1 LRNSKRNCFFI
12 KVPAESLD
20 KKGVGILMPIFC
32 ENRGKKDIATENE
45 TMENTQD
52 VQTAPEQTDS
62 EESNIV
68 EDSGQEQPPVSAEA
82 TDAGE
87 VTDQAETEQVPD
99 GTVGSE
105 NASVEQN
112 NTQEPQVL
120 DLEAS
125 ADKKDAVQNSDA
137 SDVPAEKTAAVVE
150 TSRESVADKIFEAI
164 QEMARS
170 PSTVRDRSATA
181 KKTTPGAGGKLFE
194 LSASNIM
201 QNQVTWAG
209 PDESIQ
215 QALATM
221 QQTDAG
227 YIMVGRN
234 GRLEGIVSKSDIT
247 RALSPY
253 LQPIFA
259 KWRRPL
265 DDATLKI
272 RIKWIMSRPVRTIKP
287 ETSLAAIMEFMNQF
301 RGRCLAVTDEQNNV
315 YGLVTA
321 FDIFKALLKEDPFCT
336 NITKRE
342 PENESN
348 TYPEDGKT
356 QPLVESVAEAE
367 TT

>member
-1 LRNSKRNCFFI
+1 
-12 KVPAESLD
+12 
-20 KKGVGILMPIFC
+20 
-32 ENRGKKDIATENE
+32 
-45 TMENTQD
+45 MENTQD
-52 VQTAPEQTDS
+52 VQTAPEQTGS

-68 EDSGQEQPPVSAEA
+68 EDSGQEHPPAEQAPAEA

-99 GTVGSE
+99 GTVDSE
-105 NASVEQN
+105 NVSAEQN
-112 NTQEPQVL
+112 NTEEPQVL
-120 DLEAS
+120 EPVVS
-125 ADKKDAVQNSDA
+125 SDKEDAVRNSDA
-137 SDVPAEKTAAVVE
+137 SDVPAEEVAAVTE
-150 TSRESVADKIFEAI
+150 TSGESVGDKIFEAI
-164 QEMARS
+164 QKMTRS
-170 PSTVRDRSATA
+170 YSIVPEKSSTA
-181 KKTTPGAGGKLFE
+181 KKITSGAGGRLFE
-194 LSASNIM
+194 LSASDIM
-201 QNQVTWAG
+201 QNHITWAS

-215 QALATM
+215 QALAKM

-247 RALSPY
+247 RAMSPY

-287 ETSLAAIMEFMNQF
+287 ETSLAAIMEFMSQL

-315 YGLVTA
+315 HGLVTA

-348 TYPEDGKT
+348 TYTEDRDS
-356 QPLVESVAEAE
+356 QILVESP
-367 TT
+367 TTTGTT